1 MNEESKETLDEFSLP
16 KSVEVD
22 EIIEF
27 YKDKEFE
34 TEDTEIEIVSEK
46 RTIFDNIKNR
56 FKQKKTDDDI
66 HTDTYGLSQKGR
78 II

>member
-27 YKDKEFE
+27 YKDKELE

-56 FKQKKTDDDI
+56 
-66 HTDTYGLSQKGR
+66 
-78 II
+78 